1 MVEPLSKEVLQR
13 KRRYT
18 CRHTAGVIVQMMAR
32 SDLDFGAIGKRCG
45 RSAASVRRV
54 IYALIEGN
62 PVELDTLSDIA
73 LSMGYEYLFSAKPVP
88 EEELVN
94 TSEKKAA

>member
-18 CRHTAGVIVQMMAR
+18 SRHTASVIVQMMAR
-32 SDLDFGAIGKRCG
+32 SDLDFGSIGKRCG

-54 IYALIEGN
+54 IYALIDGN
-62 PVELDTLSDIA
+62 TAELDTLSDIA
-73 LSMGYEYLFSAKPVP
+73 LSMGYEYLFNAKPVP
-88 EEELVN
+88 EEELAN
-94 TSEKKAA
+94 PTEKVA